1 MAFRYNV
8 DAALSPDKILRMELS
23 GRVTLGPQLVEFG
36 RKAGEQVTSQ
46 RPRGVLLNIAGVEEM
61 DSAGLGELVILYTLA
76 GQIGARV
83 CFVQPSPR
91 IVHLL
96 ETTRL
101 AGILPHFGSADA
113 GAAWIQG
120 S

>member
-1 MAFRYNV
+1 MAFQFSV
-8 DAALSPDKILRMELS
+8 SPAQPDKILRMELS
-23 GRVTLGPQLVEFG
+23 GRLTLGPQLVEFG
-36 RKAGEQVTSQ
+36 RKAGEQITAE
-46 RPRGVLLNIAGVEEM
+46 RPRGVLMQISGIEEM

-83 CFVQPSPR
+83 CFIQPSPR

-101 AGILPHFGSADA
+101 SGILPHFDA
-113 GAAWIQG
+113 PEEGVSWIL